1 MRWIQRLHSHTHVH
15 TRLSYI
21 HACIEGL
28 VTSSAVAD
36 RQCRGMSFPQ
46 ILLAENTVPPS
57 NILKIEKNNTKV
69 GIKCNFRDAKM
80 LWNMSGRR
88 LHPGPQ

>member
-1 MRWIQRLHSHTHVH
+1 
-15 TRLSYI
+15 
-21 HACIEGL
+21 
-28 VTSSAVAD
+28 
-36 RQCRGMSFPQ
+36 MSFPQ